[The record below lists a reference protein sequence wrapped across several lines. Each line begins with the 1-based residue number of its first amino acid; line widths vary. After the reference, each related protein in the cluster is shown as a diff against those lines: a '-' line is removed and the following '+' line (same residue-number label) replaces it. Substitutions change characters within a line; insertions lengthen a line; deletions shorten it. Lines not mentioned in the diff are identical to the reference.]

1 MLFLCY
7 PKCTTCQKAR
17 AFLDSRGAAYDL
29 RDIKLEN
36 PTADELRGLWKK
48 SGLPLKKFF
57 NTSGLQYKA
66 LGLKDKLPEMDEEA
80 QLSLLATDGML
91 VKRPILA
98 GEDFVLVGFR
108 QAEWRFG
115 GADRIFVPFF
125 SPTHHRVVTQRDFRE
140 ITRQGAE
147 DLPLVPQVMTRL
159 APDFLWAAEVLEDM
173 GYTEVNL
180 NLGCPSGTVTA
191 KGKGSGF
198 LAHPEELDA
207 FFNQVFSKVKLP
219 VSVKTRLGYQSPEE
233 FPRLLEIFDRYPIAC
248 LTIHARVRPEKY
260 KGPLHLDVFAE
271 ALKSSK
277 NPVCF
282 NGDLNTVES
291 VRALEDRI
299 PDLEEAMLGRGAV
312 ADPALFRKLRGG
324 PAAAREELQA
334 FTRELYQAYQDF
346 YGQTGTAAQR
356 MREVWFYLIHL
367 FRDPDRLN
375 RPMRRFRTPGE
386 YEAAEAAIFREL
398 ELMDH
403 SEGVLA

>member
-1 MLFLCY
+1 MIRRLDFAPLDGI
-7 PKCTTCQKAR
+7 TRFVFRRVWAR
-17 AFLDSRGAAYDL
+17 
-29 RDIKLEN
+29 
-36 PTADELRGLWKK
+36 
-48 SGLPLKKFF
+48 
-57 NTSGLQYKA
+57 
-66 LGLKDKLPEMDEEA
+66 
-80 QLSLLATDGML
+80 
-91 VKRPILA
+91 
-98 GEDFVLVGFR
+98 
-108 QAEWRFG
+108 RFG

-125 SPTHHRVVTQRDFRE
+125 SPTHHRIVTQRDLRE

-207 FFNQVFSKVKLP
+207 FFDQVFSKVRLP
-219 VSVKTRLGYQSPEE
+219 VSVKTRLGYQSQEE

-282 NGDLNTVES
+282 NGDLNTVEN
-291 VRALEDRI
+291 VRALEDRF
-299 PDLEEAMLGRGAV
+299 PDLEAAMLGRGAV

-334 FTRELYQAYQDF
+334 FTQELYQAYQDF

-386 YEAAEAAIFREL
+386 YEAAEAAIFQEL

-403 SEGVLA
+403 SVGVLA